1 MDTSNI
7 LALIFFSFFHL
18 EIDISFNFQ
27 CRIVWLFFFHGM
39 MHVGKLFSPNSYLS

>member
-7 LALIFFSFFHL
+7 LALIILFIFFNL

-27 CRIVWLFFFHGM
+27 CRIV
-39 MHVGKLFSPNSYLS
+39 